1 MNWFYNMT
9 LKGKLLA
16 GFITVAIIAGCIGG
30 YGIYNIK
37 QIDAADTKLYEK
49 VTVPLSQMAD
59 ISIAFQ
65 RLRVNSREIILAS
78 TPKEKENFVGRIK
91 EIREA
96 IVKDADLYEKT
107 ILTDEGRKVFEEFKR
122 SNTVYNSALDKV
134 VQLALDDKDAE
145 ATALVNGEA
154 GKASRD
160 EQNLLEKLMEQKVK
174 IAKTTSEENTVLAN
188 KASMVMTILAIFG
201 ALLAVGLGLFISR
214 IVLRQLGGD
223 PKQVGEVANLVAVG
237 DLSREVALT
246 SGDTTSVMAAMKKM
260 VDTIRALVAD
270 ASLLSTAAVAGK
282 LATRA
287 DASKHQGDF
296 QKIVVGVNDCLDAVI
311 GPLNVAAE
319 YVDRISKGDIPPKIT
334 DAYNGDFN
342 EIKLNLNNCIDNV
355 NALVADAGL
364 LSKAAVAGKLAT
376 RADAS
381 KHQGDFQKI
390 VVGVNDCLDAVI
402 GPLNVAAEYVD
413 RISKGDIPPKITDN
427 YNGDFN
433 EIKLNLNN
441 CIDNVNALVADANML
456 SKAAVEGKL
465 ATRADASKH
474 QGDFQKIVVGV
485 NDCLDAVIGPLNV
498 AAEYVD
504 RISKGDI
511 PPTITDSYNGDF
523 NEIKSNLNNVV
534 KMMNDLLAQTDI
546 LIQGAANGELDKRA
560 DASLFVG
567 GWNKLV
573 AGVNDTVVNI
583 VEPLRVTAD
592 YVDKVSKGVIPPTIT
607 TEYKGEY
614 NVIKGNL
621 NNMVKM
627 MNDLLA
633 QTDVLIQGAAN
644 GELDKRADA
653 SLFVGGWNKLV
664 AGVNDTVVNIVEPLR
679 VTADYVDKVSK
690 GVIPPTIT
698 TEYKGEYNVIKGN
711 LNNMVKMMN
720 DLLAQTDV
728 LIQGA
733 ANGELDKRADA
744 SLFVGGWNKL
754 VTGVN
759 DTVKNIVG
767 PLMVTAD
774 YVDKVSKG
782 DMPPIITDVYKGQ
795 YNQIKNNLNVLIEST
810 NSITANA
817 KQVAQGN
824 LMVELKKRSDND
836 ELMESLANMVDK
848 LKEVV
853 TEVQGAADYVA
864 SGAQEM
870 SATAQQMSQG
880 ATEQAA
886 SAEEVSSSM
895 EQMASNIRQN
905 TDNAMQTEKIAIK
918 SSSDAKEGGK
928 AVTET
933 VAAMKQIA
941 TKISIIEEIA
951 RQTNL
956 LALNAAIEA
965 ARAGEHGKG
974 FAVVA
979 SEVRKLAERSQSA
992 AGEISQ
998 LSTTSVAIAEQ
1009 AGDMLTRMLPD
1020 IQKTAELVQ
1029 EISASSKEQ
1038 DTGADQI
1045 NKAIQQLDQVIQ
1057 QNAGSAEEMAST
1069 TEELSSQA
1077 EQLKA
1082 TIAFFS
1088 LDTGRQRRVIGATSV
1103 VANKQ
1108 HAIGHHLLPKTTAT
1122 SKASV
1127 GKPAKSTRTGKSE
1140 GGVHLDMGMKGSAD
1154 HLDEE
1159 FEKF

>member
-1 MNWFYNMT
+1 MAWFNNMT

-16 GFITVAIIAGCIGG
+16 GFITVAIIAGAIGG

-37 QIDAADTKLYEK
+37 IIDAADTKLYQMI
-49 VTVPLSQMAD
+49 TVPLEEMAD
-59 ISIAFQ
+59 ISTAFQ
-65 RLRVNSREIILAS
+65 RIRVNARDIIAANTSDEREKF
-78 TPKEKENFVGRIK
+78 TGRIK
-91 EIREA
+91 ELRES
-96 IVKDADLYEKT
+96 IEKT
-107 ILTDEGRKVFEEFKR
+107 SASFEKTLFTDEGKRLFEEFKR
-122 SNTVYNSALDKV
+122 TRSVYGPLLDRIIV
-134 VQLALDDKDAE
+134 LAKEGKTPE
-145 ATALVNGEA
+145 ATALLQGDA
-154 GKASRD
+154 AKASRE
-160 EQNLLEKLMEQKVK
+160 EQNVIAKLMEIKVAQGK
-174 IAKTTSEENTVLAN
+174 LTAEGNTVVANRASTVMTVLAVLGVL
-188 KASMVMTILAIFG
+188 MAI
-201 ALLAVGLGLFISR
+201 GLGLIIAR
-214 IVLRQLGGD
+214 VVLRQLGGD

-237 DLSREVALT
+237 DLSREVSL
-246 SGDTTSVMAAMKKM
+246 SPGDTTSVMAAMKRM

-270 ASLLSTAAVAGK
+270 ANMLSTAAVAGK

-319 YVDRISKGDIPPKIT
+319 YI
-334 DAYNGDFN
+334 
-342 EIKLNLNNCIDNV
+342 
-355 NALVADAGL
+355 
-364 LSKAAVAGKLAT
+364 
-376 RADAS
+376 
-381 KHQGDFQKI
+381 
-390 VVGVNDCLDAVI
+390 
-402 GPLNVAAEYVD
+402 D

-441 CIDNVNALVADANML
+441 CIDNVNALVTDAGML
-456 SKAAVEGKL
+456 AKAAVEGKL

-474 QGDFQKIVVGV
+474 QGDFQKIVAGV
-485 NDCLDAVIGPLNV
+485 NECLDAVIGPLNVAAEYIDRISKGDIPPKITDNYNGDFNEIKLNLNNCIDNVNALVTDAGMLAKAAVEGKLATRADASKHQGDFQKIVAGVNNCLDAVIGPLNV

-511 PPTITDSYNGDF
+511 PPAITDSYNGDF
-523 NEIKSNLNNVV
+523 NEIKTNLNNVV

-546 LIQGAANGELDKRA
+546 LIKAAADGELDKRA

-573 AGVNDTVVNI
+573 AGVNDTVTNI
-583 VEPLRVTAD
+583 VKPLMVTAD
-592 YVDKVSKGVIPPTIT
+592 YVDKVSQGVIPPTIT
-607 TEYKGEY
+607 DAYKGEY
-614 NVIKGNL
+614 NIIKGNL

-627 MNDLLA
+627 MNDLLD

-664 AGVNDTVVNIVEPLR
+664 VGVNDTV
-679 VTADYVDKVSK
+679 T
-690 GVIPPTIT
+690 
-698 TEYKGEYNVIKGN
+698 
-711 LNNMVKMMN
+711 
-720 DLLAQTDV
+720 
-728 LIQGA
+728 
-733 ANGELDKRADA
+733 
-744 SLFVGGWNKL
+744 
-754 VTGVN
+754 
-759 DTVKNIVG
+759 NIVG

-782 DMPPIITDVYKGQ
+782 DMPAIITDVYKGQ
-795 YNQIKNNLNVLIEST
+795 YNQIKNNLNMLIEST

-824 LMVELKKRSDND
+824 LMVNLKKRSEND

-1082 TIAFFS
+1082 TIAFFT
-1088 LDTGRQRRVIGATSV
+1088 LDTGRQRRVIGASPV
-1103 VANKQ
+1103 LSNKQ
-1108 HAIGHHLLPKTTAT
+1108 QAISHTPTTHSAAPRNVGGG
-1122 SKASV
+1122 KAV
-1127 GKPAKSTRTGKSE
+1127 KRPRADKSE
-1140 GGVHLDMGMKGSAD
+1140 AGILLDMGGKGGAD